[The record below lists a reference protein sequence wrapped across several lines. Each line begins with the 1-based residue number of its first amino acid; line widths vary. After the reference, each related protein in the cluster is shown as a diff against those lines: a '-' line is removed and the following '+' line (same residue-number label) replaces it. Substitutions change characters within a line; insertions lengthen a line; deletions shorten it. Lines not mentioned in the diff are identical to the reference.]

1 MTNLTIE
8 SVNTHFEQNFTYAKK
23 IRVLRLNTYRSGLI
37 DFLNSIELDV
47 IELFVEIGSFTG
59 ESSNIFSLDD
69 RIKSI
74 VNVDSWSDP
83 RIDVWNNKRIE
94 SCYDL
99 NRTSKMKKMKM
110 TSLQAASL
118 FEDKSIDV
126 VYIDAGHDY
135 ENVKQDINL
144 WLPKTKRYIGGHD
157 YNKKS
162 WPDVIKAVDERF
174 GKPHYIFND
183 CSWLMDIT
191 KL

>member
-23 IRVLRLNTYRSGLI
+23 IDALRLNTYRSGLI
-37 DFLNSIELDV
+37 DFLNAIELDV

-74 VNVDSWSDP
+74 VNVD
-83 RIDVWNNKRIE
+83 VWKRERVE

-99 NRTSKMKKMKM
+99 NRTAKMKKMKM

-157 YNKKS
+157 YNKKG

-174 GKPHYIFND
+174 GKPHYIFDD